1 MEDDDPT
8 ISYMLQAW
16 ARLCKCLGQEFLPYM
31 SVVMPP
37 LLRSAQLKP
46 DVTITDADSED
57 EGNESDDQSVE
68 TITIGD
74 KKIGI
79 RTSVLEEKATAC
91 NMLCCYVDELK
102 EGFYP
107 WIDQVNILYSILYP
121 KEEESTMTSPE
132 LTFISKNM
140 IMCVVQKCP
149 MVGNA
154 QGLLSGDVVTWFIN
168 MLFVPSCIIQYGLHF
183 DVGGRLHPFWC
194 HFSNSTFMRKSAR
207 LLFLVSAAH

>member
-1 MEDDDPT
+1 MF
-8 ISYMLQAW
+8 
-16 ARLCKCLGQEFLPYM
+16 LC
-31 SVVMPP
+31 
-37 LLRSAQLKP
+37 
-46 DVTITDADSED
+46 
-57 EGNESDDQSVE
+57 SVE

-140 IMCVVQKCP
+140 IMCVVQKFP

-168 MLFVPSCIIQYGLHF
+168 MLFVPSCIIRYGLHF

-207 LLFLVSAAH
+207 LLFLVSAAHWT